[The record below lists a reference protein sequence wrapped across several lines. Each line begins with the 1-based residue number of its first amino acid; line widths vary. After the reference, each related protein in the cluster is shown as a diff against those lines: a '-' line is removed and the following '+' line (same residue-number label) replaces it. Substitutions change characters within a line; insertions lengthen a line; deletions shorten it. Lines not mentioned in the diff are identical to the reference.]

1 MQREKTSINRSWLD
15 WGAASKDEA
24 LNQIIS
30 IPSNLNFN
38 TNPIPQFEFRDLNK
52 QIKIKL
58 YFTFFSASILSFS
71 GSEVC
76 FCLVSI
82 LNSFAKSLEDG
93 HANKLLFQKK

>member
-58 YFTFFSASILSFS
+58 YVISSSALKGWKVGITFNSALGIYLQIVFILQT
-71 GSEVC
+71 VV
-76 FCLVSI
+76 LQ
-82 LNSFAKSLEDG
+82 N
-93 HANKLLFQKK
+93 H